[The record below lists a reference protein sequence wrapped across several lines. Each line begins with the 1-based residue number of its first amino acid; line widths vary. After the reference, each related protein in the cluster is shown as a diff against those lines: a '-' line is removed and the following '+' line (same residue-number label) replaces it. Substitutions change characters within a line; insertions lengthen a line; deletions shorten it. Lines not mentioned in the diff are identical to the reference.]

1 MAFDVKQKLK
11 IELFEVCR
19 IVALFHNREK
29 ERETERDRE
38 SNALMSCFKHVIV
51 SCIKLYASASWS
63 LQTMGCKA
71 AVMSSIIEPV
81 LASSLI
87 EFGINSEQTGVVYFI
102 TLISNFLWKKSIHF
116 FSWFYYILRTALQYA
131 ISMPSVS

>member
-87 EFGINSEQTGVVYFI
+87 EFGINSE
-102 TLISNFLWKKSIHF
+102 
-116 FSWFYYILRTALQYA
+116 
-131 ISMPSVS
+131 

>member
-1 MAFDVKQKLK
+1 MAFDIKQKLK

-29 ERETERDRE
+29 ERERETDRQTDRQTE

-63 LQTMGCKA
+63 LQRMGRKA

-87 EFGINSEQTGVVYFI
+87 EFGINSEQAGVVYFI
-102 TLISNFLWKKSIHF
+102 TLISNFL
-116 FSWFYYILRTALQYA
+116 
-131 ISMPSVS
+131 

>member
-1 MAFDVKQKLK
+1 MKFAELSHYFT
-11 IELFEVCR
+11 IER
-19 IVALFHNREK
+19 KR

-51 SCIKLYASASWS
+51 SCIKLYGSASWS

-87 EFGINSEQTGVVYFI
+87 EFGINSE
-102 TLISNFLWKKSIHF
+102 
-116 FSWFYYILRTALQYA
+116 
-131 ISMPSVS
+131 